1 MIHARADAL
10 FSLGIVTGIAPAK
23 GMQPDKHHSLFLSS
37 ALFDLNLTTRGRSS
51 CSSRL
56 AAGSMGASPWLM
68 RLLTAAS
75 AAGVLGPRTVRRSR
89 SAAMMGGAADRSRST
104 LPSKVED
111 LG

>member
-1 MIHARADAL
+1 VIHARADAL
-10 FSLGIVTGIAPAK
+10 FGLGIVTGIAPAK

-75 AAGVLGPRTVRRSR
+75 AAAHGATEPVCGHDGRRCGPL
-89 SAAMMGGAADRSRST
+89 ALNLALEG
-104 LPSKVED
+104 
-111 LG
+111 